1 MSAAAMSKVL
11 VVSILAAALAAVVP
25 NVDAFAQS
33 SQRIAAVVN
42 DEIISLHDLDERLA
56 LVLAT
61 SDIPDRGE
69 AKRRLAPQVLR
80 ALIDDRLKLQE
91 ARRLDITVTRSDIED
106 GLNRIESQ
114 LGIKRGTLP
123 RFLSDRGVNPQALMD
138 QVESELAWV
147 RAVRRRLRGR
157 LEIGDDEI
165 DEAMARIQ
173 ENVGKPEYRV
183 AEIFLPVDRPDR
195 DAETRQVAD
204 RLLGQIQS
212 GASFN
217 VLARNFS
224 QGAAAAVGGDL
235 GWIREGQLGAEI
247 DGALG
252 RLQPGQVSEPLRS
265 AAGYHLLLIL
275 DRRVNQGLDDR
286 QITATLS
293 QLYLPLTPNPS
304 REEIASQQQLART
317 MSDAAASCDDLEALG
332 REAGSPLSGSLG
344 SVDVNALPPHL
355 RRVIRPLK
363 AGEISPPVRSGNGI
377 ALLMV
382 CERDERDTSEE
393 GRKRVERQ
401 LRAERLAAESRR
413 YLRDLRRTA
422 FVDVRR

>member
-1 MSAAAMSKVL
+1 MSATAMNKVL
-11 VVSILAAALAAVVP
+11 VVSLLAAAILAVVP
-25 NVDAFAQS
+25 NVDAVAQN

-42 DEIISLHDLDERLA
+42 DEIISLRDLEERVA

-61 SDIPDRGE
+61 SDIPNSGD
-69 AKRRLAPQVLR
+69 AKRRLAPQMLR

-91 ARRLDITVTRSDIED
+91 ARRLDIKITRSDIEG
-106 GLNRIESQ
+106 GLNRIERQ
-114 LGIKRGTLP
+114 LGIERGTLP
-123 RFLSDRGVNPQALMD
+123 RFLRERGVNPQALMD

-147 RAVRRRLRGR
+147 RTIRRRMRDR
-157 LEIGDDEI
+157 LDIGDDEI

-183 AEIFLPVDRPDR
+183 AEIFLPVDRPNR
-195 DAETRQVAD
+195 DAETRQIAE
-204 RLLGQIQS
+204 RLLGQIRS

-252 RLQPGQVSEPLRS
+252 KLQSGEVSEPVRS

-275 DRRVNQGLDDR
+275 DRRVNQGLNAR
-286 QITATLS
+286 EIRVTLS
-293 QLYLPLTPNPS
+293 QLYLPLPPNPS
-304 REEIASQQQLART
+304 SEEVASQQQLAQT
-317 MSDAAASCDDLEALG
+317 MSEAAANCDDLEALG
-332 REAGSPLSGSLG
+332 REAGSLLSGSLG
-344 SVDVNALPPHL
+344 TVNVSALPPNL
-355 RRVIRPLK
+355 RSVISPLNV
-363 AGEISPPVRSGNGI
+363 GGVSPPVRSSNGI
-377 ALLMV
+377 AVLMV
-382 CERDERDTSEE
+382 CDRDERDVSAE
-393 GRKRVERQ
+393 GRKRVEQQ
-401 LRAERLAAESRR
+401 LRAERLTAESRR

-422 FVDVRR
+422 FVDIRR

>member
-1 MSAAAMSKVL
+1 MSAAAMSRVL
-11 VVSILAAALAAVVP
+11 VVPILAAALAAFVP
-25 NVDAFAQS
+25 NVDALAQS

-42 DEIISLHDLDERLA
+42 DEIISLRDLDERMA

-61 SDIPDRGE
+61 SGIPDRRD

-91 ARRLDITVTRSDIED
+91 ARRLNITVTRSDIED
-106 GLNRIESQ
+106 GLNRIERQ
-114 LGIKRGTLP
+114 LGIERETLS
-123 RFLSDRGVNPQALMD
+123 RFLRDQGVNPQALMD
-138 QVESELAWV
+138 QVASELAWV

-195 DAETRQVAD
+195 DAETRQVAG
-204 RLLGQIQS
+204 RLLGQIRS

-247 DGALG
+247 YGALG

-265 AAGYHLLLIL
+265 AAGYHLLLTL

-286 QITATLS
+286 QITVTLS

-304 REEIASQQQLART
+304 PEEIASQQQLART
-317 MSDAAASCDDLEALG
+317 ISDAATSCEDLEAVG
-332 REAGSPLSGSLG
+332 REAGSPLSGGLG
-344 SVDVNALPPHL
+344 SVDVNALPPDL
-355 RRVIRPLK
+355 RRVIRPLN
-363 AGEISPPVRSGNGI
+363 AGEASPPVRSGNGI
-377 ALLMV
+377 AVLMV
-382 CERDERDTSEE
+382 CDREERDTSEE
-393 GRKRVERQ
+393 GRKRVEQQ
-401 LRAERLAAESRR
+401 LRAERLAAASRR

-422 FVDVRR
+422 FVDVRG